1 VTAVPA
7 QAWPYA
13 VARGKV
19 SGYQAIVVPGFLA
32 DAGLTYLL
40 EYASEGEAGE
50 PGAAT
55 VREVIGTSLRPLSV
69 VYRVVVARASRYGLG
84 GDEPLRDQAGR
95 IIRVFEGLV
104 LRLPAGQ
111 VASLGLTLNDL
122 EGVTDVSVPAFRR
135 LWTALEAI
143 DAEPATAIAASRA
156 DPGTGRLS
164 LRLAEPYVVPGER
177 PPVRRPPVRRP
188 GVPHPA
194 GPRPART
201 RLIAVGAGVCVLALL
216 GWLVASLVSPSP
228 APPPFQA
235 TVNQLCADLKTGL
248 DEPAYHEFSPHYQ
261 QSATLAEFKE
271 RLLESGNSATCA
283 STSVHAATDEATL
296 SLRLADGDV
305 KTVDLDM
312 ASQSGKWQVTAMKVT
327 P

>member
-1 VTAVPA
+1 MPA

-50 PGAAT
+50 TGAAT

-69 VYRVVVARASRYGLG
+69 VYRVVVARASRYGLE

-111 VASLGLTLNDL
+111 VASLGLTVNDL
-122 EGVTDVSVPAFRR
+122 EGVSDVSVPAFRR
-135 LWTALEAI
+135 LWTAPEAI
-143 DAEPATAIAASRA
+143 DAEPATAISAGRA

-164 LRLAEPYVVPGER
+164 LRLADPYVVPGSKLPAAHR
-177 PPVRRPPVRRP
+177 PAVHDPAVH
-188 GVPHPA
+188 HPA
-194 GPRPART
+194 RS
-201 RLIAVGAGVCVLALL
+201 RLIAAGAGVCVLALL
-216 GWLVASLVSPSP
+216 GWFLASLFSSSS
-228 APPPFQA
+228 PPFQA
-235 TVNQLCADLKTGL
+235 TVNQLCADLKTGQ
-248 DEPAYHEFSPHYQ
+248 DEAAYQEFSRQYQ
-261 QSATLAEFKE
+261 QSASLSAFDQ
-271 RLLESGNSATCA
+271 RLLGSGTSATCA
-283 STSVHAATDEATL
+283 SISVQGATDEATL

-305 KTVDLDM
+305 ETADLDM
-312 ASQSGKWQVTAMKVT
+312 GSQSGKWQVSAMKVK

>member
-50 PGAAT
+50 PDAAT

-69 VYRVVVARASRYGLG
+69 VYRVVVPRASRYGLG

-95 IIRVFEGLV
+95 VIPVFEGLV
-104 LRLPAGQ
+104 LRLPPGQ
-111 VASLGLTLNDL
+111 VASLGLTVNDL
-122 EGVTDVSVPAFRR
+122 EGVSDVSAPAFRR
-135 LWTALEAI
+135 LWTAPEAI
-143 DAEPATAIAASRA
+143 DAQPAMAISAGRA

-164 LRLAEPYVVPGER
+164 LRLSDPYVVPGSKL
-177 PPVRRPPVRRP
+177 PVVHDPA
-188 GVPHPA
+188 VPHPA
-194 GPRPART
+194 RS
-201 RLIAVGAGVCVLALL
+201 RLIAAGAGVCVLALL
-216 GWLVASLVSPSP
+216 GWLLASLFSSSS
-228 APPPFQA
+228 PPFQA
-235 TVNQLCADLKTGL
+235 TVNQLCADLKTGQ
-248 DEPAYHEFSPHYQ
+248 DEAAYQEFSRQYQ
-261 QSATLAEFKE
+261 QSASLSAFDQ
-271 RLLESGNSATCA
+271 RLLGSGTSATCA
-283 STSVHAATDEATL
+283 STSVQGATDEATL
-296 SLRLADGDV
+296 SLRLAAGDV
-305 KTVDLDM
+305 ETVDLDM
-312 ASQSGKWQVTAMKVT
+312 GSQSGKWQVTAMKVE